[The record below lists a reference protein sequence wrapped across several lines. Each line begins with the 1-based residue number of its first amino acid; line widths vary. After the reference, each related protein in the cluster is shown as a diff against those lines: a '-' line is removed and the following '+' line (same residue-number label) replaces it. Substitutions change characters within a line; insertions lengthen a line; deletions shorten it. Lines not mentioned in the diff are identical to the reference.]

1 MLTAVLALVS
11 VVSLSFPSVPVA
23 AQIRLVNGNSWCSG
37 RVEVYLYKLWYG
49 DQWGTVCDDGWDM
62 SDAEVVCRQL
72 GCGCAIS
79 APGSASYGAG
89 TGEIWMD
96 DVACSGT
103 EQSLT
108 QCSYNSNHNCGHGE
122 DAGVVCSME
131 GPSIS
136 LFSSYSAVSAGKTVK
151 IKCSR
156 SAYQCNGNLLLYR
169 NGVNVNSKALN
180 SYQSSTT
187 FILSNVDSSH
197 QGSYTC
203 AYSSSST
210 HSQSINITV
219 VLLEKP
225 SLSLETS
232 KEVSWGQSAQ
242 MRCSISTQHLGGTF
256 TLQQL
261 SGSFT
266 EKKISTGTSA
276 LFTIPQVD
284 FIHEGAYYCQY
295 KTRVSRREFTSPQ
308 SATVSLFVI
317 VDLVQPN
324 ISLSAP
330 DGRLFWGPQGP
341 EVTRGHSLSLICST
355 EPQHQGGSFHLIFD
369 GSNRTR
375 TQLAINHS
383 ASFYIPEADY
393 SHQGNYSCVYE
404 VTVSSRTFN
413 STQTAPLTV
422 IVRVSLAPIITSG
435 VISGLFLLLLI
446 PAILYLV
453 KKKCLS
459 DTHTHTI
466 QMSNVAHS
474 SANAYRFLHGPGGSP
489 GEDENIYMNAVMPAD
504 QWDHGKDTDGDLEE
518 DYMNAEELHGP
529 TASDNDY
536 EEDDIYENY
545 N

>member
-1 MLTAVLALVS
+1 MGEMSMSMAVLALVS
-11 VVSLSFPSVPVA
+11 VISVSVPSAPVA
-23 AQIRLVNGNSWCSG
+23 AQIRLVNGKSRCSG
-37 RVEVYLYKLWYG
+37 RVEVYLSN
-49 DQWGTVCDDGWDM
+49 QWGTVCDDGWDM
-62 SDAEVVCRQL
+62 SDAEVVCREL
-72 GCGCAIS
+72 GCGCAINAPWS
-79 APGSASYGAG
+79 AFYGAG
-89 TGEIWMD
+89 TGYILMD
-96 DVACSGT
+96 DVACSLT

-108 QCSYNSNHNCGHGE
+108 QCSYNSNPDCKHEE
-122 DAGVVCSME
+122 DVGVACTAT

-136 LFSSYSAVSAGKTVK
+136 LISSYSTVSAGETVQ
-151 IKCSR
+151 IRCSR
-156 SAYQCNGNLLLYR
+156 SASRCNGNLLLYR

-180 SYQSSTT
+180 SSQSSAT
-187 FILSNVDSSH
+187 FTLSNVDSSH

-210 HSQSINITV
+210 HSRSINITV
-219 VLLEKP
+219 VVLEQP
-225 SLSLETS
+225 ILSLGTS

-261 SGSFT
+261 SGSFKGT
-266 EKKISTGTSA
+266 KISTGASA

-284 FIHEGAYYCQY
+284 FIHEGAYNCQY
-295 KTRVSRREFTSPQ
+295 KTRVSTREFTSPQ
-308 SATVSLFVI
+308 SATVSLSVI
-317 VDLVQPN
+317 VVLVQPN

-330 DGRLFWGPQGP
+330 DGGLFWGPQGP
-341 EVTRGHSLSLICST
+341 EVTRGHSLSLICSS

-422 IVRVSLAPIITSG
+422 IVRASLAPIIASG

-453 KKKCLS
+453 KKKHLG
-459 DTHTHTI
+459 
-466 QMSNVAHS
+466 
-474 SANAYRFLHGPGGSP
+474 SANTYRFHNGPGESRDEG
-489 GEDENIYMNAVMPAD
+489 ENIYIY
-504 QWDHGKDTDGDLEE
+504 GDLEE
-518 DYMNAEELHGP
+518 DMNVEELHGP
-529 TASDNDY
+529 TVIDNDY
-536 EEDDIYENY
+536 DEDD
-545 N
+545 